1 VFFFGVLSE
10 SRKESHE
17 TAHSRVEKSL
27 LELNNGFS
35 PGASFLLVLCAVATL
50 VAVILKHKK

>member
-1 VFFFGVLSE
+1 MFFFGDVSD
-10 SRKESHE
+10 SWKESHE
-17 TAHSRVEKSL
+17 TAHSRIEKSL